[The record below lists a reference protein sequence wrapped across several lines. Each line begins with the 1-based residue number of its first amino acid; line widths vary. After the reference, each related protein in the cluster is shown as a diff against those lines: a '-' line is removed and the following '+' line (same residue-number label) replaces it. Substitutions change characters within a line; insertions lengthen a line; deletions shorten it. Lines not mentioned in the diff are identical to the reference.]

1 MIHFE
6 VTGSVDPILKA
17 HLAAGD
23 TLFCESNAMVA
34 MDEALSLTGKAKGG
48 LFSSLSR
55 RLLNDESFFQ
65 QQVKAETAAGDVL
78 LSPELAGDVKVLHV
92 GPQRYCL
99 ADASYLASTEGVV
112 METKSQGLGKA
123 IFSGTGMGIKGFFV
137 LEASGEGE
145 LAVSGFGSLRE
156 LEVTPEKPVLVN
168 NGHLVAWDSALQY
181 QAVLNTSHK
190 GFFGKIVQS
199 VVTGAGIVLKFS
211 GTGRVLVASR
221 SRTAFLSW
229 ILGQLPQST
238 KK

>member
-1 MIHFE
+1 MVRFE

-17 HLAAGD
+17 QLDVGD

-48 LFSSLSR
+48 FFSSLSR
-55 RLLNDESFFQ
+55 RFLNDESFFQ
-65 QQVKAETAAGDVL
+65 QQVKAESAAGEVL

-92 GPQRYCL
+92 GPQRYSL
-99 ADASYLASTEGVV
+99 ADASYLANTEGVV

-123 IFSGTGMGIKGFFV
+123 LFSGTGMGIKGFFV

-168 NGHLVAWDSALQY
+168 NGHLVAWDSSLQY
-181 QAVLNTSHK
+181 QAVINTSRK
-190 GFFGKIVQS
+190 GFFGGLVQS
-199 VVTGAGIVLKFS
+199 VVTGAGIVLKFTGS
-211 GTGRVLVASR
+211 GRVLVSSR